1 MHSKALVI
9 LVGLVLFS
17 PASAPATP
25 ELTNPDELVRLAGRL
40 LQEHPYLLKDAD
52 RAKLDELHRKA
63 RQALDRVNRAQDDAA
78 KRQAKTRLLK
88 AAAAL
93 VPVLE
98 SSPNLIRLDLQPDRP
113 VLPPLGTI
121 ECPSDI
127 GAMLIRARITG
138 SGADD
143 TLHAVVRH
151 LDLSGMWTESSTIP
165 TDIAPSGTSL
175 VLIPITNV
183 PKDRTS
189 QRLELRAGD
198 RAYRA
203 MLELRSPPRGRLKLT
218 VLGDTGTPTP
228 AMVRLVWKFNN
239 QPQPITNAV
248 DIKSQFD
255 SQGSLTNSRNYVVQG
270 RVAGEYYCMPGPVD
284 MEVPAGEWEIAV
296 RRGIEHVPVY
306 DSFRVSAGETVE
318 KTYAPRRWEDMRK
331 RGWWSGDD
339 HVHARI
345 LSDDDARRLMTYAQ
359 AEDVHLCN
367 VVKMG
372 DIYRTWFD
380 QRGFGPEYRI
390 VDGDYVLCPG
400 QECPRTH
407 DQMGHTISMNIKR
420 MVRDTDQY
428 YLYDKVFDQVHADG
442 GLCGYAHVSS
452 GMFHVHRDMS
462 VNVPKGKVD
471 FAEVLQFAG
480 LGLDIWYRFL
490 NSGFKIT
497 ASAGSDIPWGGTLGE
512 VRVYAYLG
520 DQPFTADAW
529 FEAMRKGR
537 TFVTNGPMLEF
548 QVDDALPGDE
558 LVVKTDR
565 KVRVKAR
572 AWGDPER
579 VWPAKLVVVQHGREI
594 QVVES
599 AEPKKE
605 LTIDMELDA
614 GGGFWIAAHAV
625 GNSGEHAHCTPVYV
639 VRPGLRFWKY
649 DEVDKLVGQ
658 ALDSLGQ
665 IEKIVADARE
675 RDAKGELEDDRTLKQ
690 LALQG
695 PALLERVAEA
705 RSIWEEL
712 RKVAEQEAPLR
723 AKLAKP

>member
-1 MHSKALVI
+1 
-9 LVGLVLFS
+9 
-17 PASAPATP
+17 
-25 ELTNPDELVRLAGRL
+25 GR
-40 LQEHPYLLKDAD
+40 PG
-52 RAKLDELHRKA
+52 
-63 RQALDRVNRAQDDAA
+63 
-78 KRQAKTRLLK
+78 
-88 AAAAL
+88 
-93 VPVLE
+93 P
-98 SSPNLIRLDLQPDRP
+98 
-113 VLPPLGTI
+113 
-121 ECPSDI
+121 
-127 GAMLIRARITG
+127 
-138 SGADD
+138 
-143 TLHAVVRH
+143 
-151 LDLSGMWTESSTIP
+151 
-165 TDIAPSGTSL
+165 
-175 VLIPITNV
+175 
-183 PKDRTS
+183 
-189 QRLELRAGD
+189 
-198 RAYRA
+198 
-203 MLELRSPPRGRLKLT
+203 
-218 VLGDTGTPTP
+218 GTPT
-228 AMVRLVWKFNN
+228 
-239 QPQPITNAV
+239 
-248 DIKSQFD
+248 
-255 SQGSLTNSRNYVVQG
+255 
-270 RVAGEYYCMPGPVD
+270 VA
-284 MEVPAGEWEIAV
+284 
-296 RRGIEHVPVY
+296 
-306 DSFRVSAGETVE
+306 
-318 KTYAPRRWEDMRK
+318 
-331 RGWWSGDD
+331 
-339 HVHARI
+339 
-345 LSDDDARRLMTYAQ
+345 
-359 AEDVHLCN
+359 
-367 VVKMG
+367 
-372 DIYRTWFD
+372 
-380 QRGFGPEYRI
+380 
-390 VDGDYVLCPG
+390 
-400 QECPRTH
+400 
-407 DQMGHTISMNIKR
+407 
-420 MVRDTDQY
+420 
-428 YLYDKVFDQVHADG
+428 
-442 GLCGYAHVSS
+442 
-452 GMFHVHRDMS
+452 
-462 VNVPKGKVD
+462 
-471 FAEVLQFAG
+471 
-480 LGLDIWYRFL
+480 
-490 NSGFKIT
+490 
-497 ASAGSDIPWGGTLGE
+497 TLGE